1 MKIVFS
7 HSCLEYS
14 QPGHSESVERVR
26 SSYDF
31 LKDKYQIVPPFDLD
45 ESILTSV
52 HSELLI
58 EAVRSNSFVDPDCP
72 NYLQIFDHAMTS
84 ARAAVT
90 AAEMALEGEISF
102 SLMRPP
108 GHHAGKDSLSGFCYF
123 NNVAVAA
130 VSLMKKGRRVA
141 IIDFDVHHG
150 NGTQDIFLGWKDVL
164 YVSLHQSPWYPGT
177 GIRSEKNCLN
187 FPLEAGTD
195 GESFLETFAVAL
207 EEVVCFNPDVIA
219 VSAGFDAY
227 REDPLGG
234 LGLEQSTYEEI
245 GRCLKGLNV
254 PIFAVLEGGYSPELK
269 HCIDHFLRGIDR

>member
-7 HSCLEYS
+7 DSCLEFS
-14 QPGHSESVERVR
+14 QPGHPESVERVR

-31 LKDKYQIVPPFDLD
+31 LKDKYQIAPPRDPD
-45 ESILTSV
+45 ESILFAV
-52 HSELLI
+52 HSDLLI
-58 EAVRSNSFVDPDCP
+58 EAVRGNSFVDPDCP

-90 AAEMALEGEISF
+90 AAEIALEGEISF

-108 GHHAGKDSLSGFCYF
+108 GHHAGRDLLAGFCYF

-130 VSLMKKGRRVA
+130 ASLLKKGHRVA

-150 NGTQDIFLGWKDVL
+150 NGTQDIFLGKKDVL

-187 FPLEAGTD
+187 FSLEAGTD
-195 GESFLETFAVAL
+195 GEAFLETFSVAL
-207 EEVVCFNPDVIA
+207 EEVVRFDPDVLA

-234 LGLEQSTYEEI
+234 LELAQTTYEEI
-245 GRCLKGLNV
+245 GECLKGLNK
-254 PIFAVLEGGYSPELK
+254 PIFAVLEGGYSPDLK
-269 HCIDHFLRGIDR
+269 HCIDHFLRGID

>member
-7 HSCLEYS
+7 DSCLEFS
-14 QPGHSESVERVR
+14 QPGHPESDERVR

-31 LKDKYQIVPPFDLD
+31 LKDKYQIVTPRDRD
-45 ESILTSV
+45 ESILSAV
-52 HSELLI
+52 HSDLLI
-58 EAVRSNSFVDPDCP
+58 EAVRGNSFVDPDCP
-72 NYLQIFDHAMTS
+72 NYLQIFDHALTS

-90 AAEMALEGEISF
+90 AAEIALEGERSF
-102 SLMRPP
+102 SLVRPP
-108 GHHAGKDSLSGFCYF
+108 GHHAGKDSLAGFCYF

-130 VSLMKKGRRVA
+130 ASLLKKGHRVA

-150 NGTQDIFLGWKDVL
+150 NGTQDIFLGKKDVL

-177 GIRSEKNCLN
+177 GVRSEKNCLN

-195 GESFLETFAVAL
+195 GELFLETLRVAL
-207 EEVVCFNPDVIA
+207 EEVVRFDPDVLA

-234 LGLEQSTYEEI
+234 LGLAQTTYEEI
-245 GRCLKGLNV
+245 GKCLKGLNK
-254 PIFAVLEGGYSPELK
+254 PTFAVLEGGYSTDLK
-269 HCIDHFLRGIDR
+269 HCIDHFLRGID